1 MKATAYF
8 GLLAVV
14 LAVNAVSILGAAL
27 LDGMQYDKI
36 TKNTD
41 AEIDRKFQERSTKIG
56 AWVMDRD
63 CIAKHIGFPVE
74 DLPSYKWAQQHN
86 QEAE

>member
-14 LAVNAVSILGAAL
+14 LAVNAVSILGAAI
-27 LDGMQYDKI
+27 LDSIQYDTI
-36 TKNTD
+36 TKDTD
-41 AEIDRKFQERSTKIG
+41 AELDRRFQERSTKMG

-63 CIAKHIGFPVE
+63 CITEHIGFPIE
-74 DLPSYKWAQQHN
+74 ELPSYKWAKQNN
-86 QEAE
+86 QEAQ